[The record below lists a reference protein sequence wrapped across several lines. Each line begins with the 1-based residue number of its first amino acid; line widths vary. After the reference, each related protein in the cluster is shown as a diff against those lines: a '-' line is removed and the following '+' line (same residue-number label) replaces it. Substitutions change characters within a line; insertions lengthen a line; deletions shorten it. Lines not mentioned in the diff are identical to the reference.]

1 MYGVTSTKYLH
12 VQQILRWYCSMTF
25 NSSMHVLWMEW
36 KTWKAEEKK
45 TQNISQNKL
54 GSLGCLISPHKWIKP
69 SLIHYGDI
77 SCLWFTTQPDLNL
90 NWVFLLL

>member
-45 TQNISQNKL
+45 LKILVKT
-54 GSLGCLISPHKWIKP
+54 
-69 SLIHYGDI
+69 
-77 SCLWFTTQPDLNL
+77 NL
-90 NWVFLLL
+90 EA